1 MGSRGEVPW
10 QVRAAARRSQGPS
23 GFGREENMIYIVE
36 DDRNIQ
42 EIELFALKNS
52 GYTAEGF
59 ETGKAFWRALE
70 SKLPKLILLDIML
83 EDEDGLEILR
93 KLRMRADTRKIPVI
107 LVTAKSSEIDRV
119 KGLDAG
125 ADDYICK
132 PFGVMEMIARVKA
145 LLRRSG
151 SEQSTMLVCGDVT
164 LDKEKRMVYA
174 HDEPVDLTYKEFELL
189 RLLMKN
195 HGIVISRD
203 VIMERVWESSFEGES
218 RTIDVHVRSLRQ
230 KLGSSGALIKTIRN
244 VGYMIDA
251 NAK

>member
-1 MGSRGEVPW
+1 
-10 QVRAAARRSQGPS
+10 
-23 GFGREENMIYIVE
+23 MIYIVE

-52 GYTAEGF
+52 GYMAEAF
-59 ETGKAFWRALE
+59 ETAKAFWRAME
-70 SKLPKLILLDIML
+70 TKLPELILLDIML
-83 EDEDGLEILR
+83 EDEDGLQILQRLRAR
-93 KLRMRADTRKIPVI
+93 KETRKIPVI

-145 LLRRSG
+145 LLRRASG
-151 SEQSTMLVCGDVT
+151 EPDSLLVCGEVT

-174 HDEPVDLTYKEFELL
+174 HGEPVETTYKEFELL
-189 RLLMKN
+189 ALLMKN
-195 HGIVISRD
+195 QGIVISRD

-230 KLGSSGALIKTIRN
+230 KLGAGGAMIKTIRN
-244 VGYMIDA
+244 VGYMIDTQT
-251 NAK
+251 K

>member
-1 MGSRGEVPW
+1 
-10 QVRAAARRSQGPS
+10 
-23 GFGREENMIYIVE
+23 MIYIVE

-52 GYTAEGF
+52 GYAAEGF
-59 ETGKAFWRALE
+59 ETARAFWQALDARTPE
-70 SKLPKLILLDIML
+70 LILLDIML
-83 EDEDGLEILR
+83 EDEDGLEILK
-93 KLRMRADTRKIPVI
+93 KLRTRADTRKTPVI

-151 SEQSTMLVCGDVT
+151 AEQESLLICGDVV
-164 LDKEKRMVYA
+164 LDREKRMVIA
-174 HDEPVDLTYKEFELL
+174 RGEPVETTYKEFELL
-189 RLLMKN
+189 ALLMKN

-218 RTIDVHVRSLRQ
+218 RTIDVHVRSLRA

-244 VGYMIDA
+244 VGYMFDA
-251 NAK
+251 EEK